1 MKFRKTYILQS
12 INTLIRTKNKLL
24 RQIKYN
30 NNNIM
35 NIKNNNNIKKKKI
48 LKINNIIFNKKRLY
62 SKLDSK

>member
-1 MKFRKTYILQS
+1 MKFRKAYLLQS
-12 INTLIRTKNKLL
+12 INTLIKNKNKLFK
-24 RQIKYN
+24 QIKYN
-30 NNNIM
+30 NNTIM

>member
-1 MKFRKTYILQS
+1 MKFRKAYLLQS
-12 INTLIRTKNKLL
+12 INSLIKNKNKLF

-30 NNNIM
+30 NNTIM

>member
-30 NNNIM
+30 NNTIM

>member
-1 MKFRKTYILQS
+1 MKFRKAYLLQS
-12 INTLIRTKNKLL
+12 INTLIRTKNKLF

-30 NNNIM
+30 NNTIM